1 MLKTRKLIIPCML
14 ILCAFSVPVWI
25 AQSRAAGGKAEKV
38 EGLSTEVTVSS
49 TLSIQYRAYDEKIA
63 VFIEDSTEPAEI
75 LDVYLFS
82 LPPADAEILQDGIT
96 VFGDENLAR
105 VIEDYTS

>member
-1 MLKTRKLIIPCML
+1 ML

-38 EGLSTEVTVSS
+38 EGLSTEVTVSN
-49 TLSIQYRAYDEKIA
+49 TKYTIRAYDEKIA